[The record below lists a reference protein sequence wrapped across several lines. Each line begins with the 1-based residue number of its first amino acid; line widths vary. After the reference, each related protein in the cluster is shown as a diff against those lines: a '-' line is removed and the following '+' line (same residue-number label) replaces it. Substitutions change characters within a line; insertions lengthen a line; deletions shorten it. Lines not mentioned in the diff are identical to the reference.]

1 MSLRPLAM
9 LLAALSL
16 AVAVSAQ
23 PPLYGGN
30 PPPLHPYWPSG
41 GNAPPS
47 YGGPIVPLASPPPRP
62 RAPVDPYAPPIPAVP
77 SEHVGSLL
85 NIFPFCACKKRQ
97 PRISPYVLYAV
108 EPTKTGKIM
117 SYCWSISTRVPPRDS
132 ACADMDLSKIQMLIK
147 PECVAESPKAIV
159 KASING
165 IIFYPT
171 YTTFKAYGEEA
182 GVLSLSKLSSKVS
195 AAQLAS
201 GVVDVCLYFDTS
213 RKGCNTLEK
222 LCDGGDYGCKMTF
235 FNTGNTCCPTTDVL
249 FYGQDQ

>member
-1 MSLRPLAM
+1 MSLRPLA
-9 LLAALSL
+9 LFLAALSL

-23 PPLYGGN
+23 PPLYGGE
-30 PPPLHPYWPSG
+30 PPPWHPLVPSRARPPLIVDPH
-41 GNAPPS
+41 APPI
-47 YGGPIVPLASPPPRP
+47 PVVPSRPPSHI
-62 RAPVDPYAPPIPAVP
+62 DPYAPPIPAVP

-85 NIFPFCACKKRQ
+85 NVFPFCACKRRQ

-108 EPTKTGKIM
+108 EPVQAGNIV
-117 SYCWSISTRVPPRDS
+117 SFCWSISTRVPPRDS
-132 ACADMDLSKIQMLIK
+132 TCAGMDLSKIQMLIK

-165 IIFYPT
+165 ITFYPT

-182 GVLSLSKLSSKVS
+182 GVLSLSKLKSRVS
-195 AAQLAS
+195 ASQLDS
-201 GVVDVCLYFDTS
+201 GDVDVCLYFDTS

-235 FNTGNTCCPTTDVL
+235 FNTRNTCCPTTDVV